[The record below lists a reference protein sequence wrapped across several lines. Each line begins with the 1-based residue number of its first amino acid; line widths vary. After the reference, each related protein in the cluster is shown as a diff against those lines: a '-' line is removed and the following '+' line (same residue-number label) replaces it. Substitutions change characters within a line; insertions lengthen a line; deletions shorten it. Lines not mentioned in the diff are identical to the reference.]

1 MGVGRPVVSILEK
14 NSCRDNG
21 GLNQRVAGKAGLGWV
36 LNEEVEAW
44 ADGLEMVVRECKIE
58 ENVIIFAVGSWRK
71 ELLFPG
77 VEEEFQN
84 GLGGK

>member
-36 LNEEVEAW
+36 LNE
-44 ADGLEMVVRECKIE
+44 
-58 ENVIIFAVGSWRK
+58 
-71 ELLFPG
+71 
-77 VEEEFQN
+77 
-84 GLGGK
+84 